1 MLVEGVLFSMR
12 MAPERQGMRD
22 GRVERGRLEVGMHMM
37 YGHPSN
43 PGMDRYNHYS
53 GRGQD
58 PMFNRMNNER
68 PVMNYR
74 NYGYYQGNQDSYYPY
89 GY

>member
-1 MLVEGVLFSMR
+1 
-12 MAPERQGMRD
+12 
-22 GRVERGRLEVGMHMM
+22 MM

-43 PGMDRYNHYS
+43 PGMDRYNHYPQ
-53 GRGQD
+53 RGQD
-58 PMFNRMNNER
+58 PMFNRMNHER

-74 NYGYYQGNQDSYYPY
+74 NYGYYQGGQDPYYPY